1 MSTRRATPRP
11 PVAAPPID
19 QRGLEAAVRLFASRF
34 VVADKQAQIAQR
46 LSTAA
51 RRRETLAGLTRWLA
65 GSPTPLVGVE
75 QSPAGLE
82 ARVGAMTGVYLDAD
96 GARRLP
102 IGDALE
108 RGRGQAAL
116 FIGDTGRLA
125 LLMSP
130 AGAPLLSIRL

>member
-1 MSTRRATPRP
+1 MSPRRAASRP
-11 PVAAPPID
+11 PVAATPVD

-51 RRRETLAGLTRWLA
+51 RRGETLAGLPRWLA
-65 GSPTPLVGVE
+65 GAPTPLVGVE
-75 QSPAGLE
+75 QSSAGLE